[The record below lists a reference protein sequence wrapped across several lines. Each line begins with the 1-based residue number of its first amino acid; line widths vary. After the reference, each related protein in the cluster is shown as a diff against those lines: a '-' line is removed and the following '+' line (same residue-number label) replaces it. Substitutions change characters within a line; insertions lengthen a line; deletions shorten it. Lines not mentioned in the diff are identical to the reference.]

1 VKIAILNGNP
11 STSNFDAYLAQL
23 SGALESQGHLV
34 KRLDLRNLDLH
45 YCIGCWGCW
54 VKTPGECGSQDASI
68 EIDQA
73 VIQSDFTLW
82 AAPLKMG
89 FPSALLK
96 MACDKH
102 IPLIHPYMVVDHGEA
117 HHLKRYSKY
126 PRLGLLVEKETDG
139 DERDLQIVS
148 DIFSRTALN
157 LKSRLEFSLTTEIS
171 PVDLAQLI
179 ARSPARH
186 LPLPKRRAATTG
198 VTIQPPSSLTLF
210 NGSPRGRKG
219 NTPIFLAEIAKG
231 FGKPSET
238 CHLIRVKETDQMARA
253 FAEAECAI
261 LGFPLYTD
269 SMPGVVKNFIEAL
282 RPLVGREYN
291 PPIGFVVQSGFP
303 EGLHSRFVERYLE
316 KLADRL
322 GSPYLGTIV
331 KGNGEATRVMPP
343 NMTQGLFTQLQAQ
356 GASLAANGCFDP
368 VILKKIAYPERF
380 PAILGPFFQVFLR
393 LPIAHFYF
401 DNMRK
406 ENHAYERR
414 FARPFTD

>member
-1 VKIAILNGNP
+1 MKITILNGNP
-11 STSNFDAYLAQL
+11 EASPFDAYLAQL
-23 SGALESQGHLV
+23 SATLENDGHFV
-34 KRLDLRNLDLH
+34 TRLDLRDLSLH

-54 VKTPGECGSQDASI
+54 VKTPGECVSQDASI

-89 FPSALLK
+89 FPSALLQ

-117 HHLKRYSKY
+117 HHLKRYNHY
-126 PRLGLLVEKETDG
+126 PRLGLLVEREADSDKQ
-139 DERDLQIVS
+139 DLQIVS

-157 LKSRLEFSLTTEIS
+157 LKSRLEFSLTTETS
-171 PVDLAQLI
+171 PVDLARLI
-179 ARSPARH
+179 TSTPARH
-186 LPLPKRRAATTG
+186 LPLPKRLAATIG
-198 VTIQPPSSLTLF
+198 MTIQPPSRLTVF

-219 NTPIFLAEIAKG
+219 NTPIFLGEIASG

-238 CHLIRVKETDQMARA
+238 WHLVRVRETDQMVRA
-253 FAEAECAI
+253 FAEAECVI
-261 LGFPLYTD
+261 LGFPLYTN

-282 RPLVGREYN
+282 QPLVGSQHN

-303 EGLHSRFVERYLE
+303 EGLHSRYVERYLE

-322 GSPYLGTIV
+322 SSPYLGTVV
-331 KGNGEATRVMPP
+331 KGNGEGTRVMPD
-343 NMTQGLFTQLQAQ
+343 NMNEKLFSNLQAV
-356 GASLAANGCFDP
+356 GSELAVKGHFDEE
-368 VILKKIAYPERF
+368 ILAKIAHPERF

-401 DNMRK
+401 DDMLK
-406 ENHAYERR
+406 QNHSYVRR
-414 FARPFTD
+414 FSRPFTG